1 MNDILLKYF
10 PQLKENQLQQFA
22 QLMVIFPEWNNKVN
36 CVSRKDIENLFVHH
50 ILHSLSI
57 SKFFS
62 FPAGVNIADIGTG
75 GGFPGIPLA
84 ILHPENNFD
93 LVDSIGKKILVVKDI
108 AEKLN
113 LNNVTAINSRAEQ
126 LNCKYDFVVSRA
138 VTAFPDFYILVK
150 NIIKTETEHDKQG
163 ILYLKGG
170 DFENEISGFS
180 NIYVWNISE
189 SIDYEH
195 FETKKII
202 YLPVHKKKSNKILG

>member
-22 QLMVIFPEWNNKVN
+22 QLAEIFPEWNNKVN
-36 CVSRKDIENLFVHH
+36 CVSRKDIENLFVNH

-57 SKFFS
+57 SKFFN
-62 FPAGVNIADIGTG
+62 FPSGVNIADIGTG

-108 AEKLN
+108 AERLN
-113 LNNVTAINSRAEQ
+113 LHNVTAINSRAEQ

-138 VTAFPDFYILVK
+138 VTAFPDFYLLVK
-150 NIIKTETEHDKQG
+150 NIIKAETEHCKQG

-180 NIYVWNISE
+180 NIHVWNISE
-189 SIDYEH
+189 SFDYEH

-202 YLPVHKKKSNKILG
+202 YLPVLKKKSNKILG